1 MLPRQAARYCA
12 LIIPAKIP
20 LRRAELD
27 RAEAPD
33 IGCSSIGYR
42 TLLPLVHEPVGLI
55 DRASAPVST
64 GHGARRPLQAATKVL
79 QNILQSVS
87 EDSLEGARD
96 RALLAL
102 RIAGAFR
109 TLELAKLSV
118 EQIRRDGDRLEI
130 SLGGWGSRRSA
141 RRNLLT
147 VLDDAVV
154 QPVALMDIW
163 LARSDVRSGR
173 LFRQVRR
180 NRATEA
186 PMTEHHVAE
195 AIQNRAFAAGYDWIV
210 LSDIKARR
218 PSVGLKPV

>member
-1 MLPRQAARYCA
+1 MHGSADVIARTSV
-12 LIIPAKIP
+12 
-20 LRRAELD
+20 RV
-27 RAEAPD
+27 AP
-33 IGCSSIGYR
+33 
-42 TLLPLVHEPVGLI
+42 
-55 DRASAPVST
+55 

-79 QNILQSVS
+79 QTILQSVS

-109 TLELAKLSV
+109 MLELAKLSV

-154 QPVALMDIW
+154 QPVALVDIW
-163 LARSDVRSGR
+163 LAGSDVRSGR

-180 NRATEA
+180 NRATDA

-195 AIQNRAFAAGYDWIV
+195 AIQNRAFAAGYDGIV

-218 PSVGLKPV
+218 PSVALRPV